1 MIFICKAYDR
11 SKMIYLHYIYI
22 LKLYIYTSNTNCAPG
37 IKYNYNREILNIVIK
52 VMTLDE
58 WAGAPLCLTSITPR
72 PTQYHL
78 NYDTCSRAW
87 I

>member
-22 LKLYIYTSNTNCAPG
+22 HKLYIYTSNTNCAPG
-37 IKYNYNREILNIVIK
+37 IKCNYNREILNIVIK

-58 WAGAPLCLTSITPR
+58 WAGTPLCLTSITPR
-72 PTQYHL
+72 PRSLKYL
-78 NYDTCSRAW
+78 IN
-87 I
+87 II